1 MATYSSFDQLPIWIE
16 ARRLCKNVNEFIIKG
31 DSNKDFRFRDQIKA
45 SAGSIMDNIAEGF
58 ERSGK
63 NEFIQHLSIAKG
75 ESGECRSQLYRGIDF
90 GYFVEDETMALINE
104 YNSLAGNLASF
115 MDYLAQSPYRGYKF
129 KNR

>member
-31 DSNKDFRFRDQIKA
+31 DGNKDFRFRDQIKA

-58 ERSGK
+58 ERSGN

-75 ESGECRSQLYRGIDF
+75 ESGECRSQL
-90 GYFVEDETMALINE
+90 
-104 YNSLAGNLASF
+104 
-115 MDYLAQSPYRGYKF
+115 
-129 KNR
+129 